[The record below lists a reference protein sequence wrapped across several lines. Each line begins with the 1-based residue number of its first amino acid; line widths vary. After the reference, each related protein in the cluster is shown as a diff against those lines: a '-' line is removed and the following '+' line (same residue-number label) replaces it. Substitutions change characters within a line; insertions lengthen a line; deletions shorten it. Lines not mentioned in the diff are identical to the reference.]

1 MTLRKSLL
9 PSLLLLASLQQGALG
24 LLMVSFAVTLGAL
37 LLMFSNRFLLQ
48 AWVQQHFDQRLL
60 VQHLHVWRWQ

>member
-9 PSLLLLASLQQGALG
+9 PSLLLLASLQG

-60 VQHLHVWRWQ
+60 VPHLHVWRWQ